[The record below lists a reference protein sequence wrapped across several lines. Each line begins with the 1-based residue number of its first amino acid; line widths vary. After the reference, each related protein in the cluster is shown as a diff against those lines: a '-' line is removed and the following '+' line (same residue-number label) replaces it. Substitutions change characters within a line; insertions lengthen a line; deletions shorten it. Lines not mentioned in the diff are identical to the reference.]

1 MKPLKPVVGII
12 LVFLLGA
19 VSGSLV
25 TYLVSQARME
35 TFIKGGPAVREEH
48 LVKRLTT
55 ELDLD
60 TQQHA
65 QVEAIIH
72 ETHESVR
79 QIRRTSR
86 PQIDVLIQGSQMR
99 ISALLRP
106 EQQIKFKKVIEE
118 HKARRQAEER

>member
-12 LVFLLGA
+12 LVFFLGA

-25 TYLVSQARME
+25 TYLFSQARME
-35 TFIKGGPAVREEH
+35 SFIKGGPGVREEY

-60 TQQHA
+60 TQQQA

-79 QIRRTSR
+79 QIHRTSR
-86 PQIDVLIQGSQMR
+86 PQIEVVIQSSQLR

-106 EQQIKFKKVIEE
+106 EQQTRFKKVIEE
-118 HKARRQAEER
+118 HKARRQADDR